1 MFRRILIF
9 VILLFISSSLIF
21 TQNKKSTIGV
31 ALYRFDDNYIQ
42 YLKNYIE
49 KNIGNKASLTIID
62 SHNSQITQN
71 DQIDIFLNKNVNLIA
86 INLVNENYAQTIINK
101 VSVRNIPIIFFNREP
116 SLEVLNSYNNVW
128 YIGGSSENAGR
139 AQGRVIADS
148 WKSHSNWDK
157 NEDGKIQCVIIRG
170 RTNSFESENRTQ
182 YMKDYLKNNN
192 IKLDILAEVYAFDN
206 RKTASIEMDKLM
218 TKYSQKIEY
227 IIANDD
233 NMALGALD
241 SIKKLGFNSDSRML
255 NYIPIVGIGGTPEY
269 LEAIKNYSVF
279 ATVMQNPSTQA
290 EVLSKVSLN
299 IINNKA
305 PLDGTTLSF
314 DNNKYIFVPYIPI
327 TMFNLDRAIEIY
339 K

>member
-1 MFRRILIF
+1 MGRRILNF

-21 TQNKKSTIGV
+21 TQNKKSSVGV
-31 ALYRFDDNYIQ
+31 ALYRFDDNYIK
-42 YLKNYIE
+42 YLKSYIE
-49 KNIGNKASLTIID
+49 KNIGNKASLTILD

-71 DQIDIFLNKNVNLIA
+71 DQIEIFLNRKVNLIA
-86 INLVNENYAQTIINK
+86 INLVNESYAQTIINK

-116 SLEVLNSYNNVW
+116 DLEALNSYNNVW
-128 YIGGSSENAGR
+128 YIGGSSENAGT

-148 WKSHSNWDK
+148 WKSHANWDK
-157 NEDGKIQCVIIRG
+157 NEDGKIQC
-170 RTNSFESENRTQ
+170 
-182 YMKDYLKNNN
+182 M
-192 IKLDILAEVYAFDN
+192 AEVYAFDN

-218 TKYSQKIEY
+218 AKYSQKIEY
-227 IIANDD
+227 IIASDD

-241 SIKKLGFNSDSRML
+241 SIKKLGFNNDSRML

-299 IINNKA
+299 IINNKS

-314 DNNKYIFVPYIPI
+314 ENNKYIFVPYIPV